1 MSFFENTRKPTG
13 FGGKLMVLMMNVGHR
28 ALSGWGLRFL
38 KLAPD
43 AKVLDCGCGGGANI
57 RTLLKKCPKGI
68 VKGIDYSAVS
78 AEQARK
84 RNADAIQAGR
94 CAVWQG
100 SVEQII
106 FASGWFDAVTAFETV
121 YFWPDLPKSFRE
133 IRRVLRPG
141 GTLLICN
148 ECSGD
153 APGDEAWTKKIAGMR
168 IYPAAELQRLL
179 EQAGFRRIRIHK
191 TSRWLCLTAQKP
203 D

>member
-100 SVEQII
+100 SV
-106 FASGWFDAVTAFETV
+106 AVF
-121 YFWPDLPKSFRE
+121 
-133 IRRVLRPG
+133 
-141 GTLLICN
+141 C
-148 ECSGD
+148 
-153 APGDEAWTKKIAGMR
+153 MR
-168 IYPAAELQRLL
+168 IWSGGSRTKRFPVSLRKSD
-179 EQAGFRRIRIHK
+179 AGGEWQCIPLSI
-191 TSRWLCLTAQKP
+191 S
-203 D
+203 